1 MGQCCGSLDGAK
13 KEQKKEEERLA
24 SAEVRAKAAEAAQ
37 KRQEQYEKS
46 AAGRAARAQ
55 LVGAA
60 KQSANPNKGKPV
72 LQWQMG

>member
-1 MGQCCGSLDGAK
+1 ML
-13 KEQKKEEERLA
+13 RLCT
-24 SAEVRAKAAEAAQ
+24 VIC
-37 KRQEQYEKS
+37 RQEQYEKS

-72 LQWQMG
+72 LQVLVFKVPFDMLLLKDHHDIKI